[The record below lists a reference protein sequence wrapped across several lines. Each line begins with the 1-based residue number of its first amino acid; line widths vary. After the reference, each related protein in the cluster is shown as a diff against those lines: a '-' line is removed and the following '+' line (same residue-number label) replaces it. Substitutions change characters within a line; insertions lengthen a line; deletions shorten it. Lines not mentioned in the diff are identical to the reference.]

1 MTARRVLVIDDKTDA
16 VLASQRV
23 LQLLGHE
30 VEVAYDGKSGIE
42 KAREFLPEVVL
53 CDIGLP
59 GGTDGYAVA
68 QVLRADDRFRTTT
81 LIAVTGYG
89 REEDAARAHEAG
101 FDMHLTKPV
110 NIVGL
115 AETNFGD
122 CDAEP

>member
-1 MTARRVLVIDDKTDA
+1 MTARKFLVIDDKKDT

-42 KAREFLPEVVL
+42 KARQFLPEVVL

-68 QVLRADDRFRTTT
+68 ETLRSDDRFRATI

-89 REEDAARAHEAG
+89 RDSDATRAQEAG

-110 NIVGL
+110 DVVGL
-115 AETNFGD
+115 AEKIS
-122 CDAEP
+122 AE